1 MYPKAPGR
9 LKKVAMFWP
18 PVIPICMTEP
28 NSLMTETS
36 SDILD
41 LRIWGFFRI
50 MTRELWKRSVRWYR
64 GCDGMKKVFLGLLLF
79 VMLSTIP
86 PRSTGVNDI
95 LGIQVKRRR
104 NRNFSRLKDSNL
116 LLTVTLRSSYHA
128 QYLSIH

>member
-1 MYPKAPGR
+1 
-9 LKKVAMFWP
+9 
-18 PVIPICMTEP
+18 
-28 NSLMTETS
+28 
-36 SDILD
+36 
-41 LRIWGFFRI
+41 
-50 MTRELWKRSVRWYR
+50 
-64 GCDGMKKVFLGLLLF
+64 MKKVFLGLLLF